1 MYISDLIIIAAKK
14 FGDYDEDGADD
25 NAKYTRLKIADW
37 VDAYNAAQKQL
48 VATRPDAHYKHAV
61 WQLSANESRHAL
73 PADCVQLISVDR
85 NMGSDG
91 ATPGN
96 AIEPAD
102 KSVLDRLLL
111 SWHSDTGET
120 AVEFAAYDIRQ
131 PKTLFT
137 YPRTHVSTAVWVEG
151 AYSYHFTEAV
161 LGSITT
167 TAVAAGAEFHNALIA
182 WMLKEAFEIDV
193 DSAAG
198 FTQAQKQEQSFY
210 NMLGVE
216 FSSSKQIAPK

>member
-25 NAKYTRLKIADW
+25 AAKYTRMKIADW

-48 VATRPDAHYKHAV
+48 VAVRPDANYKHAT
-61 WQLSANESRHAL
+61 WQLTANEARHAL

-85 NMGSDG
+85 NMGSAG
-91 ATPGN
+91 ATPGA
-96 AIEPAD
+96 AIRPLK
-102 KSVLDRLLL
+102 KSVLDGLLL
-111 SWHSDTGET
+111 SWHSDTGVT
-120 AVEFAAYDIRQ
+120 AVEFYAYDIRQ

-137 YPRTHVSTAVWVEG
+137 YQRTHASTAVWVEG
-151 AYSYHFTEAV
+151 AYSYHFTEAA
-161 LGSITT
+161 LASITT

-182 WMLKEAFEIDV
+182 WMLKEAFDIDV
-193 DSAAG
+193 DTQGG
-198 FTQAQKQEQSFY
+198 FVKAQKQEQSFY

-216 FSSSKQIAPK
+216 FSSSKQIAPQ